1 MGCFPDVLGIYSGGG
16 IRLEKERL
24 DIVGVLLSSEPGA

>member
-1 MGCFPDVLGIYSGGG
+1 MGCFPDVLGIYRG

-24 DIVGVLLSSEPGA
+24 DIVGVLLSSEFGT